1 MVVEVPTTFKAIGWL
16 FSLGGIFVILF
27 VPVINSIVYGLQ
39 TGEWNPLLQS
49 TAGMIFNSDQTI
61 NANVDFLIN
70 EQMIKAHPE
79 RYDKKFVEYL
89 KSQILTSLF
98 FMGAWVLIVYWLLS
112 KLARKFIGE
121 GVLNIAIAIVIIL
134 LSILVLAI
142 SEFAYSLIAPPH
154 KVVIPLGGIAKLIWY
169 SPQIWAFAGTA
180 GFFGSPTGDNIIT
193 NPIEVKDY
201 ETDKPFEQVKNP
213 DGTDANITMLG
224 RPKKIVEFFCQTDN
238 DCITYFSN
246 PNAKC
251 QASTGVCYS

>member
-1 MVVEVPTTFKAIGWL
+1 MVFEFPTTFKSIGWL

-27 VPVINSIVYGLQ
+27 IPIINSVVYGLQ

-49 TAGMIFNSDQTI
+49 TGGMIFNSDQTI
-61 NANVDFLIN
+61 KANVEFLTN

-98 FMGAWVLIVYWLLS
+98 FMLALILIVYWLLS
-112 KLARKFIGE
+112 KLAKRLIGE
-121 GVLNIAIAIVIIL
+121 GVLNIGIIIVIVL

-142 SEFAYSLIAPPH
+142 LEFAYSLIAPPH
-154 KVVIPLGGIAKLIWY
+154 EFVIPLEGLAKLIWH
-169 SPQIWAFAGTA
+169 SPQIWSFAGTA
-180 GFFGSPTGDNIIT
+180 GFFGSADNIIT
-193 NPIEVKDY
+193 NPVEVKDY

-213 DGTDANITMLG
+213 DGTNANTTILG

-246 PNAKC
+246 QNAKC

>member
-1 MVVEVPTTFKAIGWL
+1 MVVAVPTTFKAIGWL

-27 VPVINSIVYGLQ
+27 VPVINSVVYGLQ

-61 NANVDFLIN
+61 NSNVDFLMN

-98 FMGAWVLIVYWLLS
+98 FMLAWILIVYWLLS
-112 KLARKFIGE
+112 KLAKKVIGE
-121 GVLNIAIAIVIIL
+121 GVLNIAISIVIFL
-134 LSILVLAI
+134 LSILVLALL
-142 SEFAYSLIAPPH
+142 EFVYSLAMPPH
-154 KVVIPLGGIAKLIWY
+154 EFVIPLGGLAKLIWH

-180 GFFGSPTGDNIIT
+180 GFFGSADNIIT
-193 NPIEVKDY
+193 NPTEVKEF
-201 ETDKPFEQVKNP
+201 ETDKPFEDVKNP
-213 DGTDANITMLG
+213 DGTYANTTILG

-238 DCITYFSN
+238 DCIIYFSN
-246 PNAKC
+246 QDAKC
-251 QASTGVCYS
+251 QASTGICYS